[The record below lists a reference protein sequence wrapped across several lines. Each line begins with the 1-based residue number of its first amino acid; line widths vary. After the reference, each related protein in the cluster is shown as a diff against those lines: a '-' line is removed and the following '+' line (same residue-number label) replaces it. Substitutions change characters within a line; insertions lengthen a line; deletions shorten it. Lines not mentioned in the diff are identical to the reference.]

1 MSISFDRGPLM
12 SSTDPVILPPL
23 TPPCWSQ
30 AQAVAFEAARECLS
44 EVMAICSA
52 ELYRE
57 EAQSAPNA
65 ERVKLLRAE
74 LASLGA
80 ERAALRVDE
89 ADRVATVRAVYG
101 ARVRQYR
108 SQQHRQAA

>member
-1 MSISFDRGPLM
+1 MNSN
-12 SSTDPVILPPL
+12 PVTLPPL
-23 TPPCWSQ
+23 TAPRWTQ
-30 AQAVAFEAARECLS
+30 AQAVAFEAARECIG

-57 EAQSAPNA
+57 EGRPTPNV
-65 ERVKLLRAE
+65 ERANALRGE

-80 ERAALRVDE
+80 ERAALRVDD

-101 ARVRQYR
+101 ARVRDYR
-108 SQQHRQAA
+108 SQQQRQAA